1 MTKRRDVVKLLESNG
16 FINRGGT
23 NHDRFVH
30 PDGRWT
36 EVARHSEIPL
46 LAFKRIKKQAGLE

>member
-1 MTKRRDVVKLLESNG
+1 VVKLLERNG
-16 FINRGGT
+16 FINKGGA

-36 EVARHSEIPL
+36 EVARHTEIIEL
-46 LAFKRIKKQAGLE
+46 TFKKIKKQAGLE